1 MTTLVT
7 GAGLIGT
14 AFAQEAVKRG
24 EKLVFF
30 DARPDAAYLRVKLGE
45 ADVAVVRGDVRDLP
59 SLVDAVRSHGVDTL
73 VHTAGLIGGN
83 VAAALYTGLQI
94 NVVGT
99 INVAEAARLGG
110 VRRFVHV
117 STHGVYNRRIAH
129 RGPITEDHP
138 RGGGGPYASSKTAN
152 EVLLET
158 YAEQYG
164 FELLMVRPAA
174 VFGYGH
180 YLAGSSAGMRIHA
193 LVEGGVAGTAVAL
206 SAAQA
211 APAEYVYAKDVGRMI
226 DRLATMAMPSEAVFN
241 AATGIVST
249 IDELVAAARSALP
262 GLEVR
267 VEPSRAAAPEPLS
280 IARARDVLE
289 WEPAYSLEEAFA
301 DYVEEYRRALAA
313 GS

>member
-14 AFAQEAVKRG
+14 AFAQEAAKRG
-24 EKLVFF
+24 ETVVFF
-30 DARPDAAYLRVKLGE
+30 DARPDAAYLQVKLGDALPE
-45 ADVAVVRGDVRDLP
+45 VVRGDVRDLP
-59 SLVDAVRSHGVDTL
+59 ALVDAVRTHGIDTL
-73 VHTAGLIGGN
+73 VHTAGLIGGQ
-83 VAAALYTGLQI
+83 VSAALYTGLAI
-94 NVVGT
+94 NVGGT

-117 STHGVYNRRIAH
+117 STNGVYNRRIAH
-129 RGPITEDHP
+129 QGPIAESHP

-180 YLAGSSAGMRIHA
+180 YVAGSSAGIRVHA
-193 LVEGGVAGTAVAL
+193 LVEGGIANARVDVP
-206 SAAQA
+206 AAQA
-211 APAEYVYAKDVGRMI
+211 APQEYVYGRDVGRMI
-226 DRLATMAMPSEAVFN
+226 DRLATIAMPTQTVFN

-249 IDELVAAARSALP
+249 FEEMAAAAKTALP
-262 GLEVR
+262 GLDAR
-267 VEPSRAAAPEPLS
+267 IEPSSVPAPQPLDITAARE
-280 IARARDVLE
+280 VLE

-301 DYVEEYRRALAA
+301 DYVEEFKRASA
-313 GS
+313 